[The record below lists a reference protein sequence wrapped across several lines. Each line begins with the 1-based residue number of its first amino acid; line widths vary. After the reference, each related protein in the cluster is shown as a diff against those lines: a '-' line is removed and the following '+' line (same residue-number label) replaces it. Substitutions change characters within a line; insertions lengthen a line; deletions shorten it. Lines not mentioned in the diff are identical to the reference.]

1 MLGPMRRSQTAPLI
15 ATGVLTAGAY
25 AFVLL
30 ITAFV
35 ACGIS
40 GCSGGG
46 FGPSY
51 APAQTQIGLLA
62 CGLLLVPSCLL
73 LLRRR
78 PRRWRAVGAVAAV
91 LTGAVLAMALLGLG
105 PNGCPLGSSRT
116 TAGPDAFSPGSPT
129 CVRVNIR

>member
-1 MLGPMRRSQTAPLI
+1 MLGPVRHSQTALLV
-15 ATGVLTAGAY
+15 ATVVLTAGAY

-30 ITAFV
+30 ITALV

-51 APAQTQIGLLA
+51 APEQTQIGLLV

-78 PRRWRAVGAVAAV
+78 PRRLRAAGAVAAV
-91 LTGAVLAMALLGLG
+91 LAGAVLAMVLLGLG
-105 PNGCPLGSSRT
+105 PNGCPVGHSRT
-116 TAGPDAFSPGSPT
+116 TAGPDAFSPGEPT
-129 CVRVNIR
+129 CVRVGSR